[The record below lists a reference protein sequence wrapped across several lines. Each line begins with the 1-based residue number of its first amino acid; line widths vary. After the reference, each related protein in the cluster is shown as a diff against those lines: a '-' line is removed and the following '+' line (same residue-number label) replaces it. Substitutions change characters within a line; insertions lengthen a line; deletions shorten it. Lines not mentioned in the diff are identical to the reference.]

1 MDKNI
6 PLDAMTKV
14 VEILTPLSSE
24 DRARVIRAALAL
36 LGDGQTH
43 AASVSAFEES
53 DDTIEFGPV
62 PPRARNWMKQN
73 GVSSAELQQV
83 FHIVDG
89 QADVIATVPGRNK
102 KEQTFNAYIL
112 TGLGQL
118 LLTGSPTFADRAARE
133 LCEAV
138 GCYDSANHAAYLK
151 DKGSEFAGSKD
162 KGWTL
167 TAPGLKRASDLVKD
181 LSKLGG

>member
-14 VEILTPLSSE
+14 VEILTPLSPE
-24 DRARVIRAALAL
+24 DRTRVIRAALAL
-36 LGDGQTH
+36 LGDGQTN
-43 AASVSAFEES
+43 SVSASVFEES
-53 DDTIEFGPV
+53 NDEIEFGPL
-62 PPRARNWMKQN
+62 PPRARSWMRQN
-73 GVSSAELQQV
+73 VVSAAELQQV
-83 FHIVDG
+83 FHMVDG

-112 TGLGQL
+112 TGLGQF
-118 LLTGSPTFADRAARE
+118 LLTGSPAFTDKAARE

-151 DKGSEFAGSKD
+151 DKGSEFTGSKE

-167 TAPGLKRASDLVKD
+167 TVPGLKRAADLVKEV
-181 LSKLGG
+181 SKVGG